1 MIAERTL
8 SAGAIETRPHVVT
21 RRILMCR
28 PTHYGIEYEI
38 NPWMKRSQGADTARA
53 TRQWEELYV
62 TLTERIGT
70 RVELIEPVAG
80 LPDMV
85 FTANA
90 GLVWGNVFI
99 PSCFR
104 HPERAGEA
112 PLFERWF
119 AERGFEIRRLP
130 EDCYFEGAG
139 DALPCSG
146 ILWTGYHFRSDVRAH
161 WRISE
166 LLGIPTM
173 PLELADARFYHL
185 DTCFC
190 PLNEETAIY
199 YPAAFDDYARRV
211 MEANIPFLIP
221 AAEEEAI
228 RFACNAVV
236 VGREVVLNAGCP
248 RLGDE
253 LTRRGWTVHSVD
265 LSEYLKSGGS
275 AKCLT
280 IGIGEAAESRGLAV
294 VPTD

>member
-1 MIAERTL
+1 MIEERGL

-38 NPWMKRSQGADTARA
+38 NPWMDRTQGADTARA
-53 TRQWEELYV
+53 ARQWEELYA

-90 GLVWGNVFI
+90 GLVWGNTFI

-104 HPERAGEA
+104 HRERAGEA

-119 AERGFEIRRLP
+119 AELGYEIRRLP
-130 EDCYFEGAG
+130 EDCHFEGAG
-139 DALPCSG
+139 DALPCAG

-173 PLELADARFYHL
+173 PLELVDARFYHL

-190 PLNEETAIY
+190 PLDEETAIY
-199 YPAAFDDYARRV
+199 YPAAFDDYAQRV
-211 MEANIPFLIP
+211 LASNIPHLIP
-221 AAEEEAI
+221 AVEEEAV

-236 VGREVVLNAGCP
+236 VGRQVVLNAGCP

-280 IGIGEAAESRGLAV
+280 IGIGEI
-294 VPTD
+294 